1 MGGEGEESLEGASRA
16 GSSEEEPAA
25 PCARENEPHGRR
37 PKLCRLRTEQPR
49 DGKAETRH
57 RPREPEVRLCGH
69 ARGNAEVLLDG
80 YLRRND
86 PVQKAERAKSRSERV
101 TNPPRGRSQ
110 R

>member
-25 PCARENEPHGRR
+25 PCARENETHGRR

-57 RPREPEVRLCGH
+57 GPREPEVRLFGH
-69 ARGNAEVLLDG
+69 ARGNAGNSPRWVFA
-80 YLRRND
+80 
-86 PVQKAERAKSRSERV
+86 AERSGAEGGAGKKPE
-101 TNPPRGRSQ
+101 
-110 R
+110 